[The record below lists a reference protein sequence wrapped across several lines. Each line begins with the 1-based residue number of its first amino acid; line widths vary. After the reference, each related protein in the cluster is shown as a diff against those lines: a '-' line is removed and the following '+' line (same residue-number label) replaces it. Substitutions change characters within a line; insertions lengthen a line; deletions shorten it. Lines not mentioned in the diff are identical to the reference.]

1 MITTTLAKS
10 EKWGEKKNKLYFFEN
25 FSQTEKKEKEIEY
38 NSSKVMLPF
47 FVILF
52 IYLWPHLDSDFKFD
66 SIF

>member
-10 EKWGEKKNKLYFFEN
+10 EKWGFFFFFEN
-25 FSQTEKKEKEIEY
+25 FRQNEIKERKRILCSE
-38 NSSKVMLPF
+38 VMLPF